1 MSGKD
6 AYLTAYENNSN
17 DNTAYKEAMKLLDRE
32 DVQNRIKELRKPL
45 ELQAQTKA
53 LTERDQIKEKLW
65 SMINN
70 SATNDSDKLRAMDIL
85 NKMNAEYINIQRI
98 EKEETPISE
107 LDTGKLVELVKLAW
121 RSERLY
127 APFSCCPPIVIA
139 PLLNGLL
146 WGLYSL
152 TFQRNKIL
160 ILLRS

>member
-1 MSGKD
+1 MLTPKQERFCQCIVSGMSGKD

-17 DNTAYKEAMKLLDRE
+17 NNTAYKEAMKLLARE
-32 DVQNRIKELRKPL
+32 DVQNKIKELRRPL

-107 LDTGKLVELVKLAW
+107 LDTGKLVELVKLA
-121 RSERLY
+121 
-127 APFSCCPPIVIA
+127 
-139 PLLNGLL
+139 
-146 WGLYSL
+146 
-152 TFQRNKIL
+152 
-160 ILLRS
+160 

>member
-1 MSGKD
+1 MLTPKQERFCQCIVSGMSGKD

-17 DNTAYKEAMKLLDRE
+17 ANTAYKEAMKLLDRE
-32 DVQNRIKELRKPL
+32 DVQNKIKELRRPL

-53 LTERDQIKEKLW
+53 LTERDLIKEKLW

-107 LDTGKLVELVKLAW
+107 LDTGKLVELVKLA
-121 RSERLY
+121 
-127 APFSCCPPIVIA
+127 
-139 PLLNGLL
+139 
-146 WGLYSL
+146 
-152 TFQRNKIL
+152 
-160 ILLRS
+160 

>member
-1 MSGKD
+1 MLTPKQERFCQCIVSGMSGKD

-17 DNTAYKEAMKLLDRE
+17 ANTAYKEAMKLLARE
-32 DVQNRIKELRKPL
+32 DVQNKIKELRRPL

-107 LDTGKLVELVKLAW
+107 LDTGKLVELVKLA
-121 RSERLY
+121 
-127 APFSCCPPIVIA
+127 
-139 PLLNGLL
+139 
-146 WGLYSL
+146 
-152 TFQRNKIL
+152 
-160 ILLRS
+160 

>member
-1 MSGKD
+1 MLTPKQERFCQCIVSGMSGKD

-17 DNTAYKEAMKLLDRE
+17 ANTAYKEAMKLLTRE
-32 DVQNRIKELRKPL
+32 DVQNKIKELRRPL

-107 LDTGKLVELVKLAW
+107 LDTGKLVELVKLA
-121 RSERLY
+121 
-127 APFSCCPPIVIA
+127 
-139 PLLNGLL
+139 
-146 WGLYSL
+146 
-152 TFQRNKIL
+152 
-160 ILLRS
+160 